1 MGKATGEDLVASFVM
16 AVRKYAE
23 PFRMYLTIAI
33 ENRKQL
39 GA

>member
-1 MGKATGEDLVASFVM
+1 MGKATGEDLVASFAIAM
-16 AVRKYAE
+16 GKYTE
-23 PFRMYLTIAI
+23 PARMYVAIAI